1 VEAPLELV
9 ALLLRHQDWDQARLS
24 EAVASNQRQVVIL
37 DDPMPVHL
45 VYLTAWVAAGGE
57 THFREDI
64 YGHDQTLFSALTE
77 SAATPLACRNVT
89 PYAFY
94 GGRL

>member
-1 VEAPLELV
+1 
-9 ALLLRHQDWDQARLS
+9 LS

-64 YGHDQTLFSALTE
+64 YGHDQTLLSALNETT
-77 SAATPLACRNVT
+77 ATPLARGNAM
-89 PYAFY
+89 PYPVY
-94 GGRL
+94 WGRL